1 MPGIGIQ
8 IGARP
13 DSGFDDPIGM
23 LKDCHRRI
31 EHFLGV
37 LCLVAENALSRTLQP
52 EERSAAEAALH
63 YFHVG
68 GRRHTAD
75 EEESLFPR
83 LTAHGATADLENL
96 QHDHDEAEKLH
107 VNVEQLYTT
116 WFSTGSLSEQDQQ
129 QLLSATSRLRALYA
143 EHIALEDNVIFPR
156 AAQVLAAAEI
166 KTLGEEFRARRI

>member
-8 IGARP
+8 IGAKP

-37 LCLVAENALSRTLQP
+37 LCLVAEKARGRALEA
-52 EERSAAEAALH
+52 EEQSAVEAALH
-63 YFHVG
+63 YFQVG

-83 LTAHGATADLENL
+83 LTAHGTTADLDRLE
-96 QHDHDEAEKLH
+96 HDHGDANALHAE
-107 VNVEQLYTT
+107 VEQLYRK
-116 WFSTGSLSEQDQQ
+116 WLSEGKLAANDQE
-129 QLLSATSRLRALYA
+129 LLLTATARLRALYEA
-143 EHIALEDNVIFPR
+143 HIALEDNVVFPR
-156 AAQVLAAAEI
+156 ATEVLAANEI
-166 KTLGEEFRARRI
+166 QSIGEEFRARRA

>member
-37 LCLVAENALSRTLQP
+37 LCLVAEKARGRAASA
-52 EERSAAEAALH
+52 EERSAVEAALH
-63 YFHVG
+63 YFHEG

-83 LTAHGATADLENL
+83 LAAHGATADLERL
-96 QHDHDEAEKLH
+96 EHDHGEAEALH
-107 VNVEQLYTT
+107 TEVEQIYSA
-116 WFSTGSLSEQDQQ
+116 WFGKGA
-129 QLLSATSRLRALYA
+129 LSAGDESRLLAATGRLRALYDA
-143 EHIALEDNVIFPR
+143 HIAVEDNIVFPR
-156 AAQVLAAAEI
+156 AAEVLGASEI
-166 KTLGEEFRARRI
+166 QTIGEEFRVRRA